1 MIHSNATFAKRPT
14 INTKHKRRIHF
25 YLSTVNHWLLLVI
38 GIISTIVCVMA
49 LRSNNLT
56 ALKLRDQVITADQQD
71 KDVEAA
77 LHNLRKYV
85 YAHMNTNLATGPNAI
100 RPPIQLKYRYDRLVK
115 AEQDRVSAANASLYT
130 QAQADCERR
139 YPQGLSGGGRIP
151 CIQEYVSSHGGQ
163 QAQPIP
169 DSLYKYDFMA
179 PFWSPDLAGWSMVV
193 AIVCFIMFVFHY
205 GLERLIIAEF
215 RSLT

>member
-1 MIHSNATFAKRPT
+1 MGHKTTTSVKHSAARTGRKQQIHHYLAA
-14 INTKHKRRIHF
+14 INRW
-25 YLSTVNHWLLLVI
+25 VLLVV
-38 GIISTIVCVMA
+38 GIISTIVCVVA

-56 ALKLRDQVITADQQD
+56 ALKLRDEVINADKQD
-71 KDVEAA
+71 KDVEVA

-115 AEQDRVSAANASLYT
+115 AEQDRVSAANATLYT

-151 CIQEYVSSHGGQ
+151 CIQEYVVAHGGQ
-163 QAQPIP
+163 QPQPIP
-169 DSLYKYDFMA
+169 DSLYKFDFVA

-193 AIVCFIMFVFHY
+193 AAISFVLFVFHY
-205 GLERLIIAEF
+205 GLERWARTEF
-215 RSLT
+215 RSLM